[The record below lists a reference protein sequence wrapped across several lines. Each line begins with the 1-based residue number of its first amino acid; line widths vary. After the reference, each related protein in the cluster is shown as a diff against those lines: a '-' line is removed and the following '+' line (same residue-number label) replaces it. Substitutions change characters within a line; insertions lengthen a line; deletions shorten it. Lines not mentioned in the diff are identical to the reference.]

1 MEGELETSLPG
12 NSSISNNGARCGMGE
27 EHQEDGPQMGMPCND
42 LSSPNHAESD
52 APIPDYPGEPNQTGS
67 IVITGLKNPTIEKL
81 EKMRKWS
88 INTYKCTK
96 QIVAERLGRG
106 SRTVDLDLEAGIE
119 ILMDLRSRYE
129 NITKLAQTLSS
140 QTAQIL
146 QTQKLLGDAFADLSL
161 KTPQLHE
168 EFGFNADTQKYLSK
182 NGEPLVEAINSFTSG
197 MNTLVNKT
205 IEDTVVNIKQY
216 ETARVEYDAYRIDLE
231 ELNLGPRDTNTI
243 PKIEQ
248 AQILYQQHRQKYE
261 KMRDDL
267 SVKLK
272 LLEENRVKVIQ
283 KQLVLLHSAV
293 ASFYAGNQQKMDQT
307 LREFHSKLK
316 MPGAEMPSWL
326 ENEQNQS

>member
-1 MEGELETSLPG
+1 M
-12 NSSISNNGARCGMGE
+12 NSDSTCCL
-27 EHQEDGPQMGMPCND
+27 DP
-42 LSSPNHAESD
+42 
-52 APIPDYPGEPNQTGS
+52 EPNQTGS